1 MPNAHVAGMPTP
13 NQSQYAFSD
22 AALDNAMETVSRG
35 ELLNSEDVLRVL
47 TDNTLDPQTHAWHKD
62 GFPISHARFRE
73 LYKSAPS
80 GIVLNVQQP
89 TAAELRGL
97 LSRPS
102 SQA

>member
-1 MPNAHVAGMPTP
+1 MPSAPVAGMPTP

-22 AALDNAMETVSRG
+22 AALNQAVEAISGG
-35 ELLNSEDVLRVL
+35 ELLNSEDVGRLL

-73 LYKSAPS
+73 LYKRAPS